1 MKVKELIQL
10 LQTHDPE
17 ATVVVAGYE
26 GGYDTATRT
35 QAFDIVENF
44 YKYSW
49 MGKHENAEVI
59 RDLYKE
65 QRGSVPAVLVI

>member
-17 ATVVVAGYE
+17 ATVVVSGYE
-26 GGYDTATRT
+26 GGYNTATRLE
-35 QAFDIVENF
+35 AFPLVENF

-49 MGKHENAEVI
+49 MGKHENADVI
-59 RDLYKE
+59 RDYYNE
-65 QRGSVPAVLVI
+65 EMASVPAVLVI

>member
-26 GGYDTATRT
+26 GGYNTANRIE
-35 QAFDIVENF
+35 AFSIVENF

-49 MGKHENAEVI
+49 MGKHESFEVI
-59 RDLYKE
+59 RDFYKE
-65 QRGSVPAVLVI
+65 QRSSVPAVLVI